1 MQKGSIV
8 AYVND
13 NFTAANISMFNK
25 MPVKGELYMVREM
38 VIIGTSNKRPGV
50 RLEEIY
56 GKVIFFRWN
65 GASGYTEFHFKQ
77 DRFIEV
83 LAPIEIK
90 IGALKENIETIVI

>member
-8 AYVND
+8 VCIND
-13 NFTAANISMFNK
+13 NFTIDNISMFNK
-25 MPVKGELYMVREM
+25 MPVKGEEYMVREM
-38 VIIGTSNKRPGV
+38 VIIGTSKRPGV

-77 DRFIEV
+77 DRFTEV
-83 LAPIEIK
+83 LPPIEIEIDEFK
-90 IGALKENIETIVI
+90 DIGEEIEIR